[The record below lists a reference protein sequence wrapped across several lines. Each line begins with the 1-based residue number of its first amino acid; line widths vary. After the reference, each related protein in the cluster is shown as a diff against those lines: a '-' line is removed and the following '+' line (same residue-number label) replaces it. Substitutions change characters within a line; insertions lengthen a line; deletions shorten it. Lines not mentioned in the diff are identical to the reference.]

1 MSTLAEN
8 QEVSVRGSSGTHT
21 LKNAGGVMSC
31 SCLAW
36 RNQNRHPNY
45 RTCKHLIGYL
55 GARQEAARIV
65 SGGREGMP
73 STVDRLLADYWPT
86 EEASRL
92 AGIVSDS
99 VVGPTRK
106 KAAAPAAATKTAA
119 AAARAAARETGDR
132 FGLLE
137 IDPEPKPAAAPAAA
151 TEGAYFGS
159 DASTDAQGG
168 VLLAHSWD
176 GVQDVTGWLM
186 SEKLDGVRAYWDGE
200 NFRSRLGNVFA
211 TPEWFRAGMP
221 KTHLDGELW
230 MGRGRFQ
237 ETSGHV
243 RRMDR
248 GPQWSGITY
257 QVFDAPIIPGGF
269 EKRFA
274 SIPRLPGHCKKLMHV
289 PCPGLAGLKELL
301 AEVEAQG
308 GEGLMLRQPGSEY
321 VRGRSASLLK
331 VKQFYDT
338 EAVVTDTQPGKG
350 RHKGA
355 VGALVVRVPQ
365 DITLRVGKKTC
376 TLRRSTQF
384 EVGTGLSD
392 AQRRPGVIRA
402 GAIITVRFQELSNEG
417 VPRFPSLVGVRDY
430 E

>member
-1 MSTLAEN
+1 MNAIAEN
-8 QEVSVRGSSGTHT
+8 QEVSVRSPSGSAYT

-36 RNQNRHPNY
+36 RNQNRHPNF
-45 RTCKHLIGYL
+45 RTCKHLISYL
-55 GARQEAARIV
+55 GAREEALRILA
-65 SGGREGMP
+65 GGREGMP
-73 STVDRLLADYWPT
+73 STVDKLLSAHWPT
-86 EEASRL
+86 SSRL
-92 AGIVSDS
+92 ASIVSES
-99 VVGPTRK
+99 VAGPAARRK
-106 KAAAPAAATKTAA
+106 KTAPTAPTTAAGRRMAMLDLPDPDPDPDPAPAAPA
-119 AAARAAARETGDR
+119 
-132 FGLLE
+132 
-137 IDPEPKPAAAPAAA
+137 PAAPTPAAL
-151 TEGAYFGS
+151 S
-159 DASTDAQGG
+159 

-176 GVQDVTGWLM
+176 GMQDVSGWHM

-248 GPQWSGITY
+248 GPQWSSITY
-257 QVFDAPIIPGGF
+257 QVFDAPTIPGDF
-269 EKRFA
+269 ETRYRELRQLA
-274 SIPRLPGHCKKLMHV
+274 LPSHCKVLEHAE
-289 PCPGLAGLKELL
+289 CPDIETLKTVL

-321 VRGRSASLLK
+321 VRGRSTTLLK
-331 VKQFYDT
+331 VKRFYDT

-402 GAIITVRFQELSNEG
+402 GAVITVRFQELSNEG
-417 VPRFPSLVGVRDY
+417 VPRFPSLVDVRDY